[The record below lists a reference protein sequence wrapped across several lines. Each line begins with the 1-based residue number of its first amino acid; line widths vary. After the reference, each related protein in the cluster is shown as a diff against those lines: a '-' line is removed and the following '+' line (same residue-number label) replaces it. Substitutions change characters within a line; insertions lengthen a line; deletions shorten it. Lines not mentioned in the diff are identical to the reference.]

1 MASVFDYFVGTSQS
15 KFASIAIFSAILVI
29 CLAILL
35 SNSDISLGNRIGVV
49 VFVILMS
56 IFPVAISLFEL
67 TCIVSGGKNK
77 PYDLCSIYAWVITF
91 MIIFYCFILIVVAI
105 MSMFTYKKALD
116 KIQITEKMNNISKED
131 ANTIAKNIV
140 ENESTDPQTINTDT
154 PMTSTA
160 PVAPTASTAPMV
172 PTVPTASATPATPA
186 ASTAPMVPKKE
197 EQGMYQAQPTMSVQ
211 PMQPVKES
219 KSVQNMVS
227 DYEEISQYATVP
239 VDDVAPVHPA
249 IEAFKN
255 RNSGNSEG
263 ITGFDKTQQY
273 MPHERYEMQ
282 KKSIKPTRKVL
293 PKNKGSDP
301 EPFVNQVSTFAS
313 V

>member
-67 TCIVSGGKNK
+67 TCIVTGGKNK
-77 PYDLCSIYAWVITF
+77 PYDLCNIYAWVITF

-105 MSMFTYKKALD
+105 MSIFTYKKALD
-116 KIQITEKMNNISKED
+116 KIQVTEKMNNISKED

-140 ENESTDPQTINTDT
+140 ENKSTEAESINTDT
-154 PMTSTA
+154 MMTPDVHDVHDVHDV
-160 PVAPTASTAPMV
+160 PVV
-172 PTVPTASATPATPA
+172 PTVPTVPDVPA
-186 ASTAPMVPKKE
+186 KE
-197 EQGMYQAQPTMSVQ
+197 EQGSCNRELQQVQPTMSVQ
-211 PMQPVKES
+211 PMQPMQES

-227 DYEEISQYATVP
+227 DYEEISQYSTVP
-239 VDDVAPVHPA
+239 TDDVAPVHPA

-255 RNSGNSEG
+255 RNSAKPEG
-263 ITGFDKTQQY
+263 IMGFDKVQQY
-273 MPHERYEMQ
+273 MPHERYELRKQ
-282 KKSIKPTRKVL
+282 STKPVRKVL
-293 PKNKGSDP
+293 PKNKGHAP
-301 EPFVNQVSTFAS
+301 EPFVNQASTFAS

>member
-160 PVAPTASTAPMV
+160 PAAPTEPVAPMV
-172 PTVPTASATPATPA
+172 PTVPA
-186 ASTAPMVPKKE
+186 APMAPKKE

-263 ITGFDKTQQY
+263 ITGFDNTQQY

>member
-1 MASVFDYFVGTSQS
+1 MASVFDYFIGTSQS

-49 VFVILMS
+49 IFVILMS

-116 KIQITEKMNNISKED
+116 KIQVTEQMNNISKED

-140 ENESTDPQTINTDT
+140 ENESTEAESIDSDT
-154 PMTSTA
+154 LIA
-160 PVAPTASTAPMV
+160 PAVSDVHDVPAVSDV
-172 PTVPTASATPATPA
+172 PTVPT
-186 ASTAPMVPKKE
+186 KE
-197 EQGMYQAQPTMSVQ
+197 EQGMQQVEPTMSVQ
-211 PMQPVKES
+211 SMQPMQES
-219 KSVQNMVS
+219 KSMQNMVS
-227 DYEEISQYATVP
+227 DYEEISQYAAVP
-239 VDDVAPVHPA
+239 VNDVAPVHPA

-255 RNSGNSEG
+255 RNSENSEG
-263 ITGFDKTQQY
+263 IFGFDKTQQY
-273 MPHERYEMQ
+273 MPHERYVMQ
-282 KKSIKPTRKVL
+282 KKSLKPTRKVL
-293 PKNKGSDP
+293 PKNKGSGP
-301 EPFVNQVSTFAS
+301 EPFVDQASTFAS

>member
-160 PVAPTASTAPMV
+160 SAAPMV
-172 PTVPTASATPATPA
+172 PTEPVAPA
-186 ASTAPMVPKKE
+186 ASAAPAATMVPTEPMVPKKE

-211 PMQPVKES
+211 PMQPMQPMKES

>member
-49 VFVILMS
+49 IFVILMS

-67 TCIVSGGKNK
+67 TCIVTGGKNK
-77 PYDLCSIYAWVITF
+77 PYDLCNIYAWVITI

-105 MSMFTYKKALD
+105 ISMFTYKKALD
-116 KIQITEKMNNISKED
+116 KIQVTEKMNNISKED

-140 ENESTDPQTINTDT
+140 ENESNQPQTSDSDT
-154 PMTSTA
+154 LNI
-160 PVAPTASTAPMV
+160 PMV
-172 PTVPTASATPATPA
+172 PTLEGSEMQ
-186 ASTAPMVPKKE
+186 SMQPMQD
-197 EQGMYQAQPTMSVQ
+197 EQPVQPTMSVQ
-211 PMQPVKES
+211 PMQPMQES
-219 KSVQNMVS
+219 KPVQNMVS
-227 DYEEISQYATVP
+227 DFEEISQYSTVP
-239 VDDVAPVHPA
+239 VNDVAPVHPA
-249 IEAFKN
+249 VEAFRN
-255 RNSGNSEG
+255 RNSAKPEAIMGYDTE
-263 ITGFDKTQQY
+263 KPY
-273 MPHERYEMQ
+273 MSYGREEMP
-282 KKSIKPTRKVL
+282 KKPTKPVKKHL
-293 PKNKGSDP
+293 PKSKGSDP